1 MSYKTIFKDGE
12 EIVRSWHLRDEDER
26 ESRIIFWHVEFMK
39 SFRYFRYVDMA
50 FKGEIKTEDST
61 FWNLQGIDGI
71 YSHSTGQGYPK
82 PEWMCRKE
90 VTKGLWPFKA
100 EVGEMQKKHQFKRTN
115 ALQCS

>member
-1 MSYKTIFKDGE
+1 
-12 EIVRSWHLRDEDER
+12 
-26 ESRIIFWHVEFMK
+26 MK

-82 PEWMCRKE
+82 PE
-90 VTKGLWPFKA
+90 
-100 EVGEMQKKHQFKRTN
+100 
-115 ALQCS
+115 